1 MEIWKNIT
9 NYEDYQVS
17 NLGNIKITANKAS
30 RKERIL
36 KPLKHPK
43 GYFRVGL
50 YKDKKIIGHCLD
62 TKYHHIYNDN
72 KWIENIVLQKN
83 KLNKSDIIG
92 FHSLNG
98 DIISFKVLDNSI
110 IKRSNDK
117 RMVHSGVSCFNID
130 ITIIESLFKK
140 LNKEMPSLKN
150 KSLICDKLEDIL
162 LSTNDRF
169 YNLYNYSNIT

>member
-1 MEIWKNIT
+1 M
-9 NYEDYQVS
+9 
-17 NLGNIKITANKAS
+17 
-30 RKERIL
+30 
-36 KPLKHPK
+36 
-43 GYFRVGL
+43 
-50 YKDKKIIGHCLD
+50 
-62 TKYHHIYNDN
+62 
-72 KWIENIVLQKN
+72 
-83 KLNKSDIIG
+83 NKSDIIG